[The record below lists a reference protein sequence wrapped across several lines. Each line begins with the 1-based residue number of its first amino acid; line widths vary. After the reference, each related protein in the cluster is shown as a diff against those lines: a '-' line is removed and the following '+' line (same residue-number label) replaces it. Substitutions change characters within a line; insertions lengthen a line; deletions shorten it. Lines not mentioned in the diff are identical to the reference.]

1 MSKSVLVTGATGKTG
16 SEVVKGLI
24 AKGETVRVGAHTPEK
39 GSAMFGSHAGV
50 QVVPLDLGRPET
62 FDAALAGVDR
72 VYLLAVTGEA
82 APDQALMPFV
92 DRAKAA
98 GVRHIAYMTARGV
111 EMDENNPLRKV
122 ERYIEKSGVPYTFLR
137 PSWFMQNFSSGFI
150 APMILGMGGIFLPA
164 ADAKTSFIDARD
176 IAAVG
181 IAALTEPG
189 HAGKAYALSG
199 GQAFTYGEAAEI
211 LSRAAGK
218 PIRYVAL
225 SEEDFSG
232 SLAAQGW
239 QPEQIAM
246 FTGLFQGVRQGWAAP
261 ISPDVATVLGRPP
274 ITLEQFAQD
283 HAAIW
288 R

>member
-16 SEVVKGLI
+16 SEVVKGLL
-24 AKGETVRVGAHTPEK
+24 AKGETVRAGAHSPEK
-39 GSAMFGSHAGV
+39 AREMFGSYAGV
-50 QVVPLDLGRPET
+50 QIAPLDFGRPET
-62 FDAALAGVDR
+62 FDGALEGVDR
-72 VYLLAVTGEA
+72 VYLLAVTGETA
-82 APDQALMPFV
+82 ADQALMPFV
-92 DRAKAA
+92 DRAKSA

-111 EMDENNPLRKV
+111 EQAEDNPMRKV
-122 ERYIEKSGVPYTFLR
+122 ERYIEQSGVPYTFLR

-150 APMILGMGGIFLPA
+150 APMISGMGGIFLPA

-189 HAGKAYALSG
+189 HAGKAYALTG
-199 GQAFTYGEAAEI
+199 GQAHTYGEAAEI

-225 SEEDFSG
+225 SEDEFSG

-239 QPEQIAM
+239 QPGQIAM
-246 FTGLFQGVRQGWAAP
+246 FAGLFEGVRQGWAAST
-261 ISPDVATVLGRPP
+261 SPDVANVLGRAP
-274 ITLEQFAQD
+274 ITLEQFARD

>member
-24 AKGETVRVGAHTPEK
+24 ARGETVKAGAHTPEK
-39 GSAMFGSHAGV
+39 AREMFGAHAGV
-50 QVVPLDLGRPET
+50 QVVPLDFGRPET
-62 FDAALAGVDR
+62 FDAALAAVDR
-72 VYLLAVTGEA
+72 IWLLAVTGDT

-98 GVRHIAYMTARGV
+98 GVRHIVYMTARGV
-111 EMDENNPLRKV
+111 EMDETNPLRQV
-122 ERYIEKSGVPYTFLR
+122 EHYIEKSGIGYTFLR

-150 APMILGMGGIFLPA
+150 APMITGMGGIYLPA

-189 HAGKAYALSG
+189 HHGKAYALTS
-199 GQAFTYGEAAEI
+199 GQAWTYGEAAEI

-225 SEEDFSG
+225 SDEDFRN
-232 SLAAQGW
+232 SLTSQGW
-239 QPEQIAM
+239 KPEQVAM
-246 FTGLFQGVRQGWAAP
+246 FSNLFSGVRQGWAAAV
-261 ISPDVATVLGRPP
+261 SPDVAHVLGRPQ

-283 HAAIW
+283 HAAVW

>member
-24 AKGETVRVGAHTPEK
+24 AKGETVRAGAHTPEK
-39 GSAMFGSHAGV
+39 AREMFGAHAGV
-50 QVVPLDLGRPET
+50 QVVPFDFGRPET

-72 VYLLAVTGEA
+72 IWLLAVTGDT

-98 GVRHIAYMTARGV
+98 GVRHIAYMTTRGV
-111 EMDENNPLRKV
+111 EMDETNPLRQV
-122 ERYIEKSGVPYTFLR
+122 EHYIEKSGIGYTFLR

-150 APMILGMGGIFLPA
+150 APMITGMGGIYLPA
-164 ADAKTSFIDARD
+164 ADAKSSFIDARD

-181 IAALTEPG
+181 VAALTEPG
-189 HAGKAYALSG
+189 HNGKAYALTG
-199 GQAFTYGEAAEI
+199 GQAWTYGEAAEI
-211 LSRAAGK
+211 LSQAAGK
-218 PIRYVAL
+218 QIRYVAL
-225 SEEDFSG
+225 SDEDFRSG
-232 SLAAQGW
+232 LAAQGW
-239 QPEQIAM
+239 KPEQIEM
-246 FTGLFQGVRQGWAAP
+246 FSNLFSGVRQGWAAAV
-261 ISPDVATVLGRPP
+261 SPDVANVLGRPQ

-283 HAAIW
+283 HAAVW

>member
-1 MSKSVLVTGATGKTG
+1 
-16 SEVVKGLI
+16 
-24 AKGETVRVGAHTPEK
+24 
-39 GSAMFGSHAGV
+39 
-50 QVVPLDLGRPET
+50 
-62 FDAALAGVDR
+62 
-72 VYLLAVTGEA
+72 
-82 APDQALMPFV
+82 MPFV
-92 DRAKAA
+92 DRAKSA

-111 EMDENNPLRKV
+111 EQAEDNPLRKV
-122 ERYIEKSGVPYTFLR
+122 EHYIERSGVPYTFLR

-189 HAGKAYALSG
+189 HAGKAYALTG
-199 GQAFTYGEAAEI
+199 GQAHTYGEAAEI

-225 SEEDFSG
+225 SEADFSG

-239 QPEQIAM
+239 QPGQIAM

-261 ISPDVATVLGRPP
+261 TSPDVANVLGRPA

>member
-16 SEVVKGLI
+16 SEVVKGLL
-24 AKGETVRVGAHTPEK
+24 AKGETVRAGAHSPEK
-39 GSAMFGSHAGV
+39 AREMFGSYAGV
-50 QVVPLDLGRPET
+50 QIAPLDFGRPET
-62 FDAALAGVDR
+62 YDAALAGVDR
-72 VYLLAVTGEA
+72 IWLLAVTGETA
-82 APDQALMPFV
+82 ADQALMPFV
-92 DRAKAA
+92 DRAKSA

-111 EMDENNPLRKV
+111 EQAEDNPMRKV
-122 ERYIEKSGVPYTFLR
+122 ERYIEQSGVPYTFLR

-181 IAALTEPG
+181 VAALTEPG

-225 SEEDFSG
+225 SEEEFSG

-239 QPEQIAM
+239 RPEQIAM
-246 FTGLFQGVRQGWAAP
+246 FAGLFQGVRQGWAAP
-261 ISPDVATVLGRPP
+261 ISPDVATVLGRAP

-283 HAAIW
+283 HAVIW